1 MVKLSERGACPLIIK
16 MKIIQIGPVT
26 PEFGGTFVG
35 GIATHLTQLVENI
48 SIEGFEINILSTT
61 KKNITRQEVTV
72 VAMASPIL
80 RFNFFVNRPYTFIK
94 SMVKGGKDS
103 LVRSLYEYYIKSNY
117 NPKESIIHI
126 HSLHCNFADNIL
138 DDYNVIFTD
147 HGFWQKKFDKEI
159 IRDRVKKA
167 KKIISVSKYAKKCLI
182 NEFPE
187 AEEKVEVI
195 YNPIT
200 LADTSGCNGEDFD
213 REKDII
219 FFNGYS
225 ESLKRKGL
233 DLLID
238 ESVKKLKDEK
248 FEVVVDNEGRDYI
261 AKQGKFNNLIVND
274 KLPFDKI
281 IEIYKR
287 SKLMVLPSR
296 SESFGIVY
304 IEAASYGV
312 PVIGFKPVIEEFNE
326 FLGIEIGL
334 TFDPK
339 QETSLELL
347 KKIEEALSISWNHK
361 KIKSDVER
369 KFSWDEI
376 SKKFIEIYKSS
387 CVK

>member
-1 MVKLSERGACPLIIK
+1 

-48 SIEGFEINILSTT
+48 SRNGFEIKILSTT
-61 KKNITRQEVTV
+61 KKNITRQGVTV
-72 VAMASPIL
+72 IGMASPIL
-80 RFNFFVNRPYTFIK
+80 RLKFIVNRPLAFIE
-94 SMVKGGKDS
+94 SMVIRGGKYS

-117 NPKESIIHI
+117 SHEESIIHI
-126 HSLHCNFADNIL
+126 HSLHCDFADNIL

-147 HGFWQKKFDKEI
+147 HGFWQKKFDREI
-159 IRDRVKKA
+159 IRERVKKA
-167 KKIISVSKYAKKCLI
+167 KKIISVSKYAKARLI

-200 LADTSGCNGEDFD
+200 PV
-213 REKDII
+213 EKRDSNWKDSEQEKNII

-238 ESVKKLKDEK
+238 KSVRKLKDER
-248 FEVVVDNEGRDYI
+248 FEVVVDDEGRDYI
-261 AKQGKFNNLIVND
+261 AQQGKFNNLIVND

-281 IEIYKR
+281 IDIYKR
-287 SKLMVLPSR
+287 TKLMVLPSR

-304 IEAASYGV
+304 IEAASFGI

-326 FLGIEIGL
+326 FLGIDIGL
-334 TFDPK
+334 TFDPEK
-339 QETSLELL
+339 ETSLELL
-347 KKIEEALSISWNHK
+347 KKIEEALSISWNHE
-361 KIKSDVER
+361 KIKSVVER
-369 KFSWDEI
+369 KFSWNEI
-376 SKKFIEIYKSS
+376 SKAFVDIYQSS
-387 CVK
+387 CVKKNEI